1 MQQRLNSSKDI
12 IVVDGIDENTY
23 ETAKTICEDTC
34 GRLYLPSTLKENY
47 EVQSVLNRLRVNI
60 GRYIGYVWLRMAYN
74 ETVGTWYD
82 PDNKEDL
89 TFLKFHPSDEIRDC
103 TGKSYCGNTKEHHA
117 VLDHNGKWWSRAGS
131 NKYSKYVICELTSSQ

>member
-60 GRYIGYVWLRMAYN
+60 GRYIGYVWLMDGLQRNRWNM
-74 ETVGTWYD
+74 V
-82 PDNKEDL
+82 
-89 TFLKFHPSDEIRDC
+89 R
-103 TGKSYCGNTKEHHA
+103 
-117 VLDHNGKWWSRAGS
+117 SR
-131 NKYSKYVICELTSSQ
+131 Q